1 MALRCPLSSQLR
13 FLTTLIFITQAIIV
27 RPRFIGDNSMSRNRR
42 HKNKGSKQALNQ
54 FASQAAAHGPIKPK
68 KSLGMLR
75 KANKTKPRSPNVT
88 GKLTLQRHTLTAIVK
103 DLEQNGGD
111 EVICNI
117 AGWVNRDQLGQYL
130 TVELSPRFVPY
141 EQQTPKRGI
150 FDSFINQDE

>member
-1 MALRCPLSSQLR
+1 
-13 FLTTLIFITQAIIV
+13 
-27 RPRFIGDNSMSRNRR
+27 MSRKRR
-42 HKNKGSKQALNQ
+42 HADKRNKYSLNQ
-54 FASQAAAHGPIKPK
+54 FPSQTVASGPNKPK

-75 KANKTKPRSPNVT
+75 KAQKTKPRSPNVT

-141 EQQTPKRGI
+141 EQQAPKRGI
-150 FDSFINQDE
+150 FDSFINDQDE

>member
-1 MALRCPLSSQLR
+1 
-13 FLTTLIFITQAIIV
+13 
-27 RPRFIGDNSMSRNRR
+27 MSRKRP
-42 HKNKGSKQALNQ
+42 HKNKGTGRPLSQ
-54 FASQAAAHGPIKPK
+54 FASQPRAHGPIKPK

-88 GKLTLQRHTLTAIVK
+88 GKLTLQRHTLVAIVR
-103 DLEQNGGD
+103 DLEQTGGD

-141 EQQTPKRGI
+141 EQQTRKRGI
-150 FDSFINQDE
+150 FDSIINDQDE